1 MPDYTI
7 THYGNRFFALYSKR
21 QCACRTTDDVDRI
34 DDGDDLLAVTV
45 YKKGAQRLLN
55 ELVAR
60 DNEIAQRS
68 LSSARS
74 SAPPHAQ
81 APQPNIQLPAP

>member
-1 MPDYTI
+1 MPAYTI

-21 QCACRTTDDVDRI
+21 QCATDS
-34 DDGDDLLAVTV
+34 DGDDLLAVTV

-60 DNEIAQRS
+60 DNQIDQP
-68 LSSARS
+68 S

-81 APQPNIQLPAP
+81 APQPNILLPAP

>member
-1 MPDYTI
+1 MPAYTI

-21 QCACRTTDDVDRI
+21 QCATDS
-34 DDGDDLLAVTV
+34 DGDDLLAVTV
-45 YKKGAQRLLN
+45 YKKGAQRLLD
-55 ELVAR
+55 ELVNR
-60 DNEIAQRS
+60 DSEIAQRS

-81 APQPNIQLPAP
+81 APQPHILLPAP

>member
-1 MPDYTI
+1 MPPYTI
-7 THYGNRFFALYSKR
+7 THWDRRNFALY
-21 QCACRTTDDVDRI
+21 
-34 DDGDDLLAVTV
+34 DGEDLLAVTL

-60 DNEIAQRS
+60 DNEIDQRS

-81 APQPNIQLPAP
+81 APQPHIQLPAP

>member
-1 MPDYTI
+1 MPAYTI

-21 QCACRTTDDVDRI
+21 QCACGDDDS
-34 DDGDDLLAVTV
+34 DGEDLLAVTV

-55 ELVAR
+55 ELAAR
-60 DNEIAQRS
+60 DNEIDQRS
-68 LSSARS
+68 LSSARN

-81 APQPNIQLPAP
+81 APQPHIQLPAP